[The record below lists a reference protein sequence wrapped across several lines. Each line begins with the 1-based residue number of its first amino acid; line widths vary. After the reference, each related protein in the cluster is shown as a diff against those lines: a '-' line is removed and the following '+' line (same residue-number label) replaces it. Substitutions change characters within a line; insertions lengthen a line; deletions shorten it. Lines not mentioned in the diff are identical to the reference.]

1 MLLVE
6 VASALQVNI
15 DVKNVS
21 VDLGR
26 IRNMFKSNAGFP
38 VALETIFPDT
48 YKQGRKSLCWRFTL
62 TFIVKPW
69 MVCNK
74 KHDYY
79 VVQRLKS
86 F

>member
-1 MLLVE
+1 MLKLLLH
-6 VASALQVNI
+6 SKLIWLYI

-48 YKQGRKSLCWRFTL
+48 YKQGRKSLC
-62 TFIVKPW
+62 
-69 MVCNK
+69 
-74 KHDYY
+74 
-79 VVQRLKS
+79 
-86 F
+86 